1 MYNNLIEYLNIIT
14 TKSEIIINK
23 HIPEEYLDKM
33 QDNLIQLGYYIKITD
48 LITYTTIMALIL
60 LFITTILFITI
71 NVNPLSVPII
81 TLAPYVVVILYIVY
95 KMQKREDNINE
106 ELPEYILQLSALLN
120 VGLAIESALNE
131 LSKTQDGYLNNEIK
145 RSLIEM
151 SLGKSFDE
159 SFTDLINRCQ
169 SNNVKQVFQIIINTK
184 QTGGNLSEILEEIA
198 MDLKDMQMLQKESRA
213 NIIMSIMFLLIA
225 AIIATPF
232 AFGTINIYTIFLSN
246 VGRTNSLIDYIPMAS
261 LGYII
266 IHSIMVS
273 FLIGDLLY
281 SNSKKSVLL
290 MFIVIPSS
298 LGVYYISQ
306 IVIRTILAI

>member
-23 HIPEEYLDKM
+23 YIPEEYLDRM

-48 LITYTTIMALIL
+48 LITYTTITALIL
-60 LFITTILFITI
+60 LFVTTILSITI
-71 NVNPLSVPII
+71 KANPISIPII
-81 TLAPYVVVILYIVY
+81 TLAPYIIVILYIEY
-95 KMQKREDNINE
+95 KMQKRQDIINE

-151 SLGKSFDE
+151 SLGKSFNE

-169 SNNVKQVFQIIINTK
+169 SNDVKQVFQIIINTK
-184 QTGGNLSEILEEIA
+184 QTGGNLSGILEEIA

-232 AFGTINIYTIFLSN
+232 AFGTINIYTIFLAN
-246 VGRTNSLIDYIPMAS
+246 VGRTNSLINYIPTAS

-281 SNSKKSVLL
+281 SNTKKSILL
-290 MFIVIPSS
+290 MFIIIPSS

-306 IVIRTILAI
+306 IIIRGILAI

>member
-145 RSLIEM
+145 RSLIEI

-306 IVIRTILAI
+306 IVIRGILAI

>member
-14 TKSEIIINK
+14 IKSEIIINK
-23 HIPEEYLDKM
+23 YIPEEYLDKM

>member
-23 HIPEEYLDKM
+23 YIHEEYLDRM

-48 LITYTTIMALIL
+48 LITYTTITALIL
-60 LFITTILFITI
+60 LFVTTILSITI
-71 NVNPLSVPII
+71 KANPISIPII
-81 TLAPYVVVILYIVY
+81 TLAPYIIVILYIEY
-95 KMQKREDNINE
+95 KMQKRQDIINE

-151 SLGKSFDE
+151 SLGKSFNE

-169 SNNVKQVFQIIINTK
+169 SNDVKQVFQIIINTK
-184 QTGGNLSEILEEIA
+184 QTGGNLSGILEEIA

-232 AFGTINIYTIFLSN
+232 AFGTINIYTIFLAN
-246 VGRTNSLIDYIPMAS
+246 VGRTNSLINYIPTAS

-281 SNSKKSVLL
+281 SNTKKSILL
-290 MFIVIPSS
+290 MFIIIPSS

-306 IVIRTILAI
+306 IIIRGILAI

>member
-14 TKSEIIINK
+14 IKSEIIINK
-23 HIPEEYLDKM
+23 YIPEEYLDKM

-71 NVNPLSVPII
+71 NLNPLSVPII

>member
-23 HIPEEYLDKM
+23 YIPEEYLDRM

-48 LITYTTIMALIL
+48 LITYTTITALIL
-60 LFITTILFITI
+60 LFVTTILSITI
-71 NVNPLSVPII
+71 KANPISIPII
-81 TLAPYVVVILYIVY
+81 TLAPYLIVILYIEY
-95 KMQKREDNINE
+95 KMQKRQDIINE

-151 SLGKSFDE
+151 SLGKSFNE

-169 SNNVKQVFQIIINTK
+169 SNDVKQVFQIIINTK
-184 QTGGNLSEILEEIA
+184 QTGGNLSGILEEIA

-232 AFGTINIYTIFLSN
+232 AFGTINIYTIFLAN
-246 VGRTNSLIDYIPMAS
+246 VGRTNSLINYIPTAS

-281 SNSKKSVLL
+281 SNTKKSILL
-290 MFIVIPSS
+290 IFIIIPSS

-306 IVIRTILAI
+306 IIIRGILAI

>member
-23 HIPEEYLDKM
+23 YIPEEYLDRM

-48 LITYTTIMALIL
+48 LITYTTITALIL
-60 LFITTILFITI
+60 LFVTTILSITI
-71 NVNPLSVPII
+71 KANPISIPII
-81 TLAPYVVVILYIVY
+81 TLAPYIIVILYIEY
-95 KMQKREDNINE
+95 KMQKRQDTINE
-106 ELPEYILQLSALLN
+106 ELPEYILQLSALLK

-151 SLGKSFDE
+151 SLGKSFNE

-169 SNNVKQVFQIIINTK
+169 SNDVKQVFQIIINTK
-184 QTGGNLSEILEEIA
+184 QTGGNLSGILEEIA

-232 AFGTINIYTIFLSN
+232 AFGTINIYTIFLAN
-246 VGRTNSLIDYIPMAS
+246 VGRTNSLINYIPTAS

-281 SNSKKSVLL
+281 SNTKKSILL
-290 MFIVIPSS
+290 MFIIIPSS
-298 LGVYYISQ
+298 MGVYYISQ
-306 IVIRTILAI
+306 IIIRGILAI

>member
-1 MYNNLIEYLNIIT
+1 
-14 TKSEIIINK
+14 
-23 HIPEEYLDKM
+23 
-33 QDNLIQLGYYIKITD
+33 LGYYIKITD

>member
-23 HIPEEYLDKM
+23 YIPEEYLDRM

-48 LITYTTIMALIL
+48 LITYTTITALIL
-60 LFITTILFITI
+60 LFVTTILSITI
-71 NVNPLSVPII
+71 KANPISIPII
-81 TLAPYVVVILYIVY
+81 TLAPYIIVILYIEY
-95 KMQKREDNINE
+95 KMQKRQDTINE

-151 SLGKSFDE
+151 SLGKSFNE

-169 SNNVKQVFQIIINTK
+169 SNDIKQVFQIIINTK
-184 QTGGNLSEILEEIA
+184 QTGGNLSGILEEIA

-232 AFGTINIYTIFLSN
+232 AFGTINIYTIFLAN
-246 VGRTNSLIDYIPMAS
+246 VGRTNSLINYIPTAS

-281 SNSKKSVLL
+281 SNTKKSILL
-290 MFIVIPSS
+290 MFIIIPSS
-298 LGVYYISQ
+298 MGVYYISQ
-306 IVIRTILAI
+306 IIIRGILAI

>member
-246 VGRTNSLIDYIPMAS
+246 VGRTNSLIDYIPTAS

-281 SNSKKSVLL
+281 SNSRKSVLL

>member
-232 AFGTINIYTIFLSN
+232 AFGTINIYTTFLSN

>member
-246 VGRTNSLIDYIPMAS
+246 VGRTNSLIDFIPMAS

-281 SNSKKSVLL
+281 SNSRKSVLL